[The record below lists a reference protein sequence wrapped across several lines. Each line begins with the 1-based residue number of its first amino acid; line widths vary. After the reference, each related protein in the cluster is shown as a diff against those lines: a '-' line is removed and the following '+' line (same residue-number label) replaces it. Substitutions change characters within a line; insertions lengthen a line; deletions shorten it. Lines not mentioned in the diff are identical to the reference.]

1 MALDEVQKAKE
12 KLESEIKDK
21 IQEFMDTYRVSVMD
35 IKYDFTTRHSFNLD
49 RVIAVVENVTIET
62 RG

>member
-1 MALDEVQKAKE
+1 MTVNEAKE
-12 KLESEIKDK
+12 ELEKEIKDK
-21 IQEFMDTYRVSVMD
+21 IQEFMDTYKVSVTD

-49 RVIAVVENVTIET
+49 RVVAAVKDIKIET